1 MDGLHM
7 AGRLKSFQG
16 AFTFL
21 KHSCSIEEWYPKHF
35 SSYGVWNAGKD
46 NSAVNWPK
54 C

>member
-1 MDGLHM
+1 MAGLHM

-35 SSYGVWNAGKD
+35 SLYGVWNAGKD
-46 NSAVNWPK
+46 NSDVNWPK
-54 C
+54 Y